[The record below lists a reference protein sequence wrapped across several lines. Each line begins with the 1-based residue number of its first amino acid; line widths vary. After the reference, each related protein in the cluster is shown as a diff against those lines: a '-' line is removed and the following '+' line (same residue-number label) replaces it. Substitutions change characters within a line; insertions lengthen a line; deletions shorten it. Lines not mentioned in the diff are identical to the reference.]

1 MHSFSGQCLCSLS
14 LVFHLKVW
22 LKEINEDRGRSR
34 RRWRRGNS
42 HRFLRKLWNCF
53 FPHSIFPLPPLM
65 WMTACW
71 RYNYVWKAITQ
82 TQAPRGTSEIS
93 PWRAYE
99 RMTTGGAS
107 CHCLAPVMIAAAFM
121 TLQEIFW
128 LVLPSQSTSDAV
140 FKLKTIFTVPV
151 LDAWASPY
159 SSVLYVFRTLTAGDW
174 RDWLRTYQEG
184 RKHKWL
190 CWAFVELLHY
200 SMLS

>member
-1 MHSFSGQCLCSLS
+1 MHCFSGQCLCRLS

-42 HRFLRKLWNCF
+42 HRFLSKLWNCF

-107 CHCLAPVMIAAAFM
+107 WHCDISSDDCCSIH
-121 TLQEIFW
+121 EIFW
-128 LVLPSQSTSDAV
+128 LVLPSQPTSNAV
-140 FKLKTIFTVPV
+140 FKLKPIFTVPV
-151 LDAWASPY
+151 LDA
-159 SSVLYVFRTLTAGDW
+159 
-174 RDWLRTYQEG
+174 
-184 RKHKWL
+184 
-190 CWAFVELLHY
+190 
-200 SMLS
+200 